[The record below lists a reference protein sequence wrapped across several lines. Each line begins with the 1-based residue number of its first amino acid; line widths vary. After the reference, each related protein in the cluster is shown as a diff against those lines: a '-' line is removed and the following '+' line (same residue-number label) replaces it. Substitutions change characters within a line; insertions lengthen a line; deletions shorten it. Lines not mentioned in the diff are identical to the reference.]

1 MRKIWNLRLK
11 LERTVGAIPRGERNK
26 MAVVFTHF
34 LTQKSTHLSRAA
46 DSGHDFRKF
55 VYKLKKSADGSVAVK
70 SASQ

>member
-1 MRKIWNLRLK
+1 MSAIKWPWFS
-11 LERTVGAIPRGERNK
+11 RTSV
-26 MAVVFTHF
+26 
-34 LTQKSTHLSRAA
+34 TQKSTHLSRAA